1 MNRLFERL
9 LLPAALLLL
18 TPSALQAHTHTT
30 LMGTVKAIDATH
42 IEITLKDGK
51 QRSIPLAKNTMF
63 MRGKDMIQ
71 AEQVKPGIR
80 VVIVLAEDDK
90 TAEHV
95 KVEAGTKTK

>member
-1 MNRLFERL
+1 MNRPFERL
-9 LLPAALLLL
+9 LPAMLLLI
-18 TPSALQAHTHTT
+18 PSAVQAHTHMT

-42 IEITLKDGK
+42 IEVTLKDGK

-63 MRGKDMIQ
+63 MRGKDMVQ
-71 AEQVKPGIR
+71 ADQVKPGIR

-95 KVEAGTKTK
+95 KIGTEPKKK